1 MFAEAFLWGH
11 AFAEGPF
18 DDLVVRFSGA
28 WRRTDGKGCLHSWLR
43 RGAENG
49 DLEKGSVAVGLQ
61 RDCLGE
67 LSATHSCCNPAACE
81 IGR

>member
-28 WRRTDGKGCLHSWLR
+28 WRRTDGKRCLHSWLR

-49 DLEKGSVAVGLQ
+49 DLEKGSVAVGLWV
-61 RDCLGE
+61 
-67 LSATHSCCNPAACE
+67 N
-81 IGR
+81 